1 MFILDGDF
9 TEEDFKEMMIT
20 IKVKEFD
27 PKYFYK
33 QAIQQKRI
41 IHYITR
47 IIHSFFI
54 FYEAL
59 SMKPSFRGSNIS

>member
-33 QAIQQKRI
+33 QVIQ
-41 IHYITR
+41 
-47 IIHSFFI
+47 
-54 FYEAL
+54 
-59 SMKPSFRGSNIS
+59 

>member
-9 TEEDFKEMMIT
+9 TEEDFKEMMM

-33 QAIQQKRI
+33 QAIQ
-41 IHYITR
+41 
-47 IIHSFFI
+47 
-54 FYEAL
+54 
-59 SMKPSFRGSNIS
+59 

>member
-27 PKYFYK
+27 LKYFYK
-33 QAIQQKRI
+33 QAIQ
-41 IHYITR
+41 
-47 IIHSFFI
+47 
-54 FYEAL
+54 
-59 SMKPSFRGSNIS
+59 